1 MILHINLVDL
11 PQANGKQSLFPPY
24 TWELEPPSRD
34 RGHSQQNSVTLQL
47 YSLQSSAFHVHI
59 CQCYPGF

>member
-34 RGHSQQNSVTLQL
+34 RGRSQQNSVTL
-47 YSLQSSAFHVHI
+47 
-59 CQCYPGF
+59 